1 MQIPSIFYLAPV
13 LNAQKTACKIFSMAD
28 WKVGRQTLI
37 TCPELDDIPYCYE
50 TLIKEAIQ
58 NSYGILKERK
68 KERACPVPKG
78 FGGKRNNKVV
88 TC

>member
-37 TCPELDDIPYCYE
+37 MCPELDEIPYCYE

-58 NSYGILKERK
+58 NSYGILKKRK
-68 KERACPVPKG
+68 KERKSLSCPQGIWWEK
-78 FGGKRNNKVV
+78 
-88 TC
+88 